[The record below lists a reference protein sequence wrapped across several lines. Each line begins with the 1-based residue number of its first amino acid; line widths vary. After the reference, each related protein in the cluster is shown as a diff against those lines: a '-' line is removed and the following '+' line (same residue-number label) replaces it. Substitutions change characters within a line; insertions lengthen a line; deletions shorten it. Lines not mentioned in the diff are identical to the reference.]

1 MSKRTSGRIK
11 RPASP
16 KELLDLAAAI
26 YQKHIADGPGSPL
39 YNLEGINWDEIGPMV
54 AQASEHHNKAE
65 EHKRKMEEEYRSR
78 DNLVT
83 HITQAN
89 NATKALLKA
98 MFPQNPKKLG
108 DWGYDIDDSAPT
120 KKNGQ

>member
-1 MSKRTSGRIK
+1 MTKRTPGRIK

-16 KELLDLAAAI
+16 KKLLDLAAAI
-26 YQKHIADGPGSPL
+26 YQKHLADGSASPL
-39 YNLEGINWDEIGPMV
+39 YNLEGINWDEIGPM
-54 AQASEHHNKAE
+54 AIQASEHHNKAE

-78 DNLVT
+78 DNLII

-98 MFPQNPKKLG
+98 IFPKNPKKLG
-108 DWGYDIDDSAPT
+108 DWGYDIDDSIPT